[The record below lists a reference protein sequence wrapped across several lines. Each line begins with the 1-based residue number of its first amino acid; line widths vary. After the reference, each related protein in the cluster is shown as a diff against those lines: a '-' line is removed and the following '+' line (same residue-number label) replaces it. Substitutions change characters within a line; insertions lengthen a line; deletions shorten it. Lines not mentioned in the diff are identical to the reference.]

1 MTARHDIIGKRV
13 VKIDAYDKVTGAARY
28 GHDTS
33 LPGMLHG
40 KILRSPHP
48 HARIKSIDVRKAEA
62 VPGVVCVLT
71 ADRVRVGKIGLLG
84 DQPVLKGDKVRCM
97 RDEVAAVAATSE
109 AAAEEACALI
119 RVEYEPLPAVFD
131 PLESMQPEAPRIHE
145 TAADNLVPHRYEFRH
160 GDAERALEKSAYV
173 VQGTYRTQFVT
184 HCCMEPCFALAAFDA
199 RGRLTMISSTQVP
212 YLMQSHLSR
221 ALGVPGKDVRV
232 LQPTIGGAFGS
243 KLDTHPYEVIAALLA
258 RHSGRPVRILYT
270 REEEFVCA
278 PTRQP
283 MIVRMATG
291 CDAEGK
297 LTARVCEAILDN
309 GAYTS
314 WGATTPHIMLVGI
327 SSLYKVDNISF
338 RATSVYTNNPWSG
351 AFRGYGNPQ
360 GTFANEQQI
369 DQLARK
375 AGIDPVEF
383 RMRNANTPNSVT
395 PQGFQVTT
403 CALKECLDTAAT
415 RIGWNDPKQ
424 PGEGVGIAGMFHVG
438 GGGRVYKSDG
448 CGVIAKLD
456 DFGHLTLITGA
467 TEIGTGSDT
476 AMAMLAAE
484 ELGLPLENVS
494 VINNDTDA
502 APWDVGIHASRTTF
516 IAGNATLGAAR
527 VIRKQLLPWAAKEL
541 GCPEDA
547 IELRN
552 GQAFRKDD
560 PTKTAPIDRLVR
572 NAHFREQGEMFVG
585 SCFYDP
591 PNKFQDPKM
600 RGNVSATYS
609 FAAHAVRVRVDPETG
624 KVRIVKFVAAHD
636 VGKVINRHGLEGQI
650 EGAIAQGIGYALAEK
665 LQVEGGRVAN
675 ASFLDYKMLNAADLP
690 EDVELHFVET
700 ADPAGP
706 HGAKGVSEAGLIP
719 TAAAIANAI
728 FDATGVRMHELP
740 MSPEKV
746 LARIRAGE
754 QEALDSELEITL
766 PETPGQPQR

>member
-1 MTARHDIIGKRV
+1 MSGHRIIGTRV
-13 VKIDAYDKVTGAARY
+13 PKLDAWDKVTGAARY
-28 GHDTS
+28 GHDLT

-48 HARIKSIDVRKAEA
+48 HARIKRIDVRRAEA
-62 VPGVVCVLT
+62 LPGVHCVLT
-71 ADRVRVGKIGLLG
+71 ADRVRVGKLGFLG
-84 DQPVLKGDKVRCM
+84 DHPVLKGDKVRCV

-131 PLESMQPEAPRIHE
+131 PLEAMQPEAPRIHE
-145 TAADNLVPHRYEFRH
+145 SAPDNLVPHRYEFRH
-160 GDAERALEKSAYV
+160 GDAERAIAGSAHV
-173 VQGTYRTQFVT
+173 VQGTYRTQFMT
-184 HCCMEPCFALAAFDA
+184 HCCLEPCFALAAFDA
-199 RGRLTMISSTQVP
+199 TGRLTMTSSTQVP

-221 ALGVPGKDVRV
+221 ALGIQGKDVRV

-283 MIVRMATG
+283 MIIRMATG
-291 CDAEGK
+291 CDREGR
-297 LTARVCEAILDN
+297 LTGRVCEAILDN

-327 SSLYKVDNISF
+327 SSLYKLEAVSF
-338 RATSVYTNNPWSG
+338 RATCVYTNNPWSG

-360 GTFANEQQI
+360 GTFANEQQM
-369 DQLARK
+369 DELARK
-375 AGIDPVEF
+375 AGVDPVEF
-383 RMRNANTPNSVT
+383 RIRNANDPNSTT
-395 PQGFQVTT
+395 PQGFRVTT

-415 RIGWNDPKQ
+415 HVGWREAKRPN
-424 PGEGVGIAGMFHVG
+424 EGVGIAGMFHVG

-456 DFGHLTLITGA
+456 DFAHLTLITGA

-484 ELGLPLENVS
+484 ELGLPLGNIS

-516 IAGNATLGAAR
+516 IAGNATLGAVR
-527 VIRKQLLPWAAKEL
+527 EIRKKLLPWAAKEL
-541 GCPEDA
+541 GCAEDA
-547 IELRN
+547 VEFHD
-552 GQAFRKDD
+552 GSVWRKDE
-560 PTKTAPIDRLVR
+560 PGKSAPIDKLVR
-572 NAHFREQGEMFVG
+572 TAHFREQGEMFVG
-585 SCFYDP
+585 QCFYDP
-591 PNKFQDPKM
+591 PNQFQDPKM
-600 RGNVSATYS
+600 RGNVSASYS

-624 KVRIVKFVAAHD
+624 KVKILKFVAAHD
-636 VGKVINRHGLEGQI
+636 IGKVINRLGLEGQI
-650 EGAIAQGIGYALAEK
+650 EGAIAQGIGYALTEQ
-665 LQVEGGRVAN
+665 LRIDGGRVAN

-690 EDVELHFVET
+690 EDVEIHFIES

-706 HGAKGVSEAGLIP
+706 YGAKGVSEAGLIP

-728 FDATGVRMHELP
+728 RDATGVRLHRLP
-740 MSPEKV
+740 MSPESV
-746 LARIRAGE
+746 LAAIRAGE
-754 QEALDSELEITL
+754 QEAIESELEVTGPL
-766 PETPGQPQR
+766 NRSGT

>member
-1 MTARHDIIGKRV
+1 MSGHRIVGTKV
-13 VKIDAYDKVTGAARY
+13 PKLDAWDKATGAARY
-28 GHDTS
+28 GHDVS

-48 HARIKSIDVRKAEA
+48 HARIKRIDVRRAEA
-62 VPGVVCVLT
+62 LPGVHCVLT
-71 ADRVRVGKIGLLG
+71 ADRVRVGKLGFLG
-84 DQPVLKGDKVRCM
+84 DHPVLKGDKVRCV

-131 PLESMQPEAPRIHE
+131 PLEAMQPEAPRIHE
-145 TAADNLVPHRYEFRH
+145 NAPDNLVPHRYEFRH
-160 GDAERALEKSAYV
+160 GDAERAIAGSAHV
-173 VQGTYRTQFVT
+173 VQGTYRTQFMT
-184 HCCMEPCFALAAFDA
+184 HCCLEPCFALAAFDPA
-199 RGRLTMISSTQVP
+199 GRLTMTSSTQVP

-221 ALGVPGKDVRV
+221 ALGIHGKDVRV

-243 KLDTHPYEVIAALLA
+243 KLDTHPYEVLAALLA

-283 MIVRMATG
+283 MIIRMATG
-291 CDAEGK
+291 CDREGR
-297 LTARVCEAILDN
+297 LTGRVCEAILDN

-327 SSLYKVDNISF
+327 SSLYKLEHVSF
-338 RATSVYTNNPWSG
+338 RATCVYTNNPWSG

-360 GTFANEQQI
+360 GTFANEQQM
-369 DQLARK
+369 DELARK

-383 RMRNANTPNSVT
+383 RIRNANDPNSTT
-395 PQGFQVTT
+395 PQGFRVTT

-415 RIGWNDPKQ
+415 RVGWREPKR
-424 PGEGVGIAGMFHVG
+424 PNEGVGIAGMFHVG
-438 GGGRVYKSDG
+438 GGGRVYKSDA

-456 DFGHLTLITGA
+456 DFAHLTLLTGA

-484 ELGLPLENVS
+484 ELGLPLGNVS

-516 IAGNATLGAAR
+516 IAGNATLGAVR
-527 VIRKQLLPWAAKEL
+527 EIRRKLLPWAAKEL
-541 GCPEDA
+541 GCSEDA
-547 IELRN
+547 VELHDGSAWR
-552 GQAFRKDD
+552 RDD
-560 PTKTAPIDRLVR
+560 PARSAPIEKLVR
-572 NAHFREQGEMFVG
+572 TAHFREQGEMFVG
-585 SCFYDP
+585 QCFYDP
-591 PNKFQDPKM
+591 PNQFQDPKM

-624 KVRIVKFVAAHD
+624 KVKILKFVAAHD
-636 VGKVINRHGLEGQI
+636 IGKVINRLGLEGQI
-650 EGAIAQGIGYALAEK
+650 EGAIAQGIGYALTEQ
-665 LQVEGGRVAN
+665 LRIDGGRVGN

-690 EDVELHFVET
+690 EDVEIHFIES

-706 HGAKGVSEAGLIP
+706 YGAKGVSEAGLIP
-719 TAAAIANAI
+719 TAAAIGNAI
-728 FDATGVRMHELP
+728 RDATGVRLHRLP
-740 MSPEKV
+740 MSPESV
-746 LARIRAGE
+746 LAAIRAGE
-754 QEALDSELEITL
+754 QEALDSELEVTGPL
-766 PETPGQPQR
+766 TRSGT

>member
-1 MTARHDIIGKRV
+1 MTSRLRIIGQRV
-13 VKIDAYDKVTGAARY
+13 PKLDAWDKVTGAARY
-28 GHDTS
+28 GHDVS

-40 KILRSPHP
+40 KILRAPMP

-62 VPGVVCVLT
+62 LPGVACVLT
-71 ADRVRVGKIGLLG
+71 AARVRVGQLG
-84 DQPVLKGDKVRCM
+84 FLADQPVLKGDKVRCV

-109 AAAEEACALI
+109 AAAEEACSLI
-119 RVEYEPLPAVFD
+119 RVEYEPLPGVFD
-131 PLESMQPEAPRIHE
+131 PLEAMQPEAPRIHE
-145 TAADNLVPHRYEFRH
+145 HSADNLVPHRYEFRH
-160 GDAERALEKSAYV
+160 GDPERALERSAHV
-173 VQGTYRTQFVT
+173 VQGTYRTTFVT

-199 RGRLTMISSTQVP
+199 RGRLTMISTTQVP

-221 ALGVPGKDVRV
+221 ALGINGKDVRV

-243 KLDTHPYEVIAALLA
+243 KLDTHPYEVLAALLA

-283 MIVRMATG
+283 MIIRMATG
-291 CDAEGK
+291 CDREGR
-297 LTARVCEAILDN
+297 LTARICEAILDN

-327 SSLYKVDNISF
+327 SSLYKVDHVSF
-338 RATSVYTNNPWSG
+338 RATAVYTNNPWSG

-360 GTFANEQQI
+360 GTFANEQQM
-369 DQLARK
+369 DQLAHR

-383 RMRNANTPNSVT
+383 RMRNANEPNSVT

-415 RIGWNDPKQ
+415 RVGWTAPKR

-476 AMAMLAAE
+476 AMAMIAAE

-494 VINNDTDA
+494 VLNNDTDA

-516 IAGNATLGAAR
+516 IAGNAALGAAR
-527 VIRKQLLPWAAKEL
+527 EIRQKLVPWAAREL
-541 GCPEDA
+541 ACAPEALEFRD
-547 IELRN
+547 
-552 GQAFRKDD
+552 GSVFRKDQ
-560 PTKTAPIDRLVR
+560 PGKSVPIDRLVR

-624 KVRIVKFVAAHD
+624 KVRILKFVAAHD
-636 VGKVINRHGLEGQI
+636 VGRVINRHGLEGQI
-650 EGAIAQGIGYALAEK
+650 EGAIAQGIGYALSEK
-665 LQVEGGRVAN
+665 LQVAGGQVQN

-690 EDVELHFVET
+690 EDVELHFVESM
-700 ADPAGP
+700 DPAGP
-706 HGAKGVSEAGLIP
+706 YGAKGVSEAGLIP

-728 FDATGVRMHELP
+728 FDATGTRMHELP
-740 MSPEKV
+740 MSPESV
-746 LARIRAGE
+746 LAAIRAGE
-754 QEALDSELEITL
+754 QEALESELEVTA
-766 PETPGQPQR
+766 PHGPVQPQR